1 MARETVKR
9 KISLP
14 QSELFRNIAEVDF
27 GDTYLDLH
35 NDYECVRLEYKVEDK
50 ECRLTF
56 KRVNMKTESS
66 YELVD
71 LVFIDSL
78 MQTCL
83 FVFDEGALDDF
94 KTIDLLYRGRFEN
107 SNGLTEFDSFGRSFY
122 YINFYSGIQLNV
134 FARELIIEL

>member
-14 QSELFRNIAEVDF
+14 QSELFRNIAEVDL

-66 YELVD
+66 HELVD
-71 LVFIDSL
+71 LVFTDSV
-78 MQTCL
+78 MQTCS
-83 FVFDEGALDDF
+83 FVVDEGVLNDF

-134 FARELIIEL
+134 FAVELIVEL

>member
-14 QSELFRNIAEVDF
+14 QSELFRNIAEVEF

-50 ECRLTF
+50 ECRLAF
-56 KRVNMKTESS
+56 KCVNMKTESS

-71 LVFIDSL
+71 LVFIDAV
-78 MQTCL
+78 MQTCS
-83 FVFDEGALDDF
+83 FVFDEGMLDDF

-122 YINFYSGIQLNV
+122 YINFYGGIQLNV
-134 FARELIIEL
+134 FAKELIIEL

>member
-14 QSELFRNIAEVDF
+14 QSELFRNIAEVDL

-66 YELVD
+66 YELID
-71 LVFIDSL
+71 LVFTDSV
-78 MQTCL
+78 MQTCS
-83 FVFDEGALDDF
+83 FVVDEGVLNDF

-134 FARELIIEL
+134 FAVELIVEL

>member
-14 QSELFRNIAEVDF
+14 QSELFRNIAEVDL

-71 LVFIDSL
+71 LVFIDSV
-78 MQTCL
+78 MQTCS
-83 FVFDEGALDDF
+83 FVFDEGVLDDF

-134 FARELIIEL
+134 FAIELIVEL